1 MLAPSSS
8 PGGPKLSSTK
18 KRRLAALEDS
28 LLLKKQR
35 SSGPSEITGSPK
47 PVQKVSTS
55 LRSQLLLRGKESQ
68 SAPYD
73 VLDETVSSGPLSLIL
88 KMQRSSRLG
97 RTVED
102 LLAQP
107 EHGLGDQDSVQ
118 QAINLKVTDRT
129 IMLDNP
135 ATARPAKPI
144 PANRQRGL
152 LSRKACKKLGLYQ
165 MAKQTGLRYE
175 MFEPLHE
182 RWKQYMKDLTNS
194 QSGVEDRLLTADLH
208 GCLVRV
214 ESAKQTCF
222 FGREGIIIKSTL
234 NTFCILSP
242 SNQIS
247 IIPKAGTFFSYLYQP
262 KRRVHL
268 NGTKLPSFGM

>member
-1 MLAPSSS
+1 MMQDCGRP
-8 PGGPKLSSTK
+8 
-18 KRRLAALEDS
+18 
-28 LLLKKQR
+28 
-35 SSGPSEITGSPK
+35 
-47 PVQKVSTS
+47 
-55 LRSQLLLRGKESQ
+55 
-68 SAPYD
+68 
-73 VLDETVSSGPLSLIL
+73 SLISL
-88 KMQRSSRLG
+88 VRCREKYYSYLSQWIFL
-97 RTVED
+97 EAC
-102 LLAQP
+102 AQ
-107 EHGLGDQDSVQ
+107 Q
-118 QAINLKVTDRT
+118 Q
-129 IMLDNP
+129 MCC
-135 ATARPAKPI
+135 
-144 PANRQRGL
+144 
-152 LSRKACKKLGLYQ
+152 S
-165 MAKQTGLRYE
+165 RYE